1 MDGITVLIMLS
12 IAILVLLIFII
23 LKSSK
28 VEQTKNTDESLT
40 LLDRSFERQET
51 KLNDLADQLI
61 EFNKPLDKLNRYLS
75 GGTQAG
81 KFGEWS
87 LESIIS
93 DILPI
98 NQYEKNAETIS
109 GSGKRVEFAIKLPEG
124 LLMPIDAKFPSGL
137 YDGYLE
143 ATRSGDDR
151 IVKNSLN
158 EIRRKVLSDAEDIN
172 TKYIQSGITTDMGVM
187 FIPSE
192 ALLQLIDTIGNIRE
206 QIFRDHRIL
215 VMGPNS
221 LAAYLISINVGFKTI
236 SLNERASEIMI
247 EFGKLKKEFENF
259 SSSTEELDKKVNA
272 LQKTINEHLTRERQ
286 MAKALKSMDELDK

>member
-23 LKSSK
+23 LRSSK
-28 VEQTKNTDESLT
+28 ADQTKKTDESLT

-93 DILPI
+93 DILPT

-143 ATRSGDDR
+143 ATRSGDDKL
-151 IVKNSLN
+151 VKNSLN

-192 ALLQLIDTIGNIRE
+192 ALLQLIDTIDKYNN
-206 QIFRDHRIL
+206 FLIL
-215 VMGPNS
+215 TSNKS
-221 LAAYLISINVGFKTI
+221 LSYLDI
-236 SLNERASEIMI
+236 
-247 EFGKLKKEFENF
+247 KL
-259 SSSTEELDKKVNA
+259 DD
-272 LQKTINEHLTRERQ
+272 
-286 MAKALKSMDELDK
+286 LKSRLKNCLFAEIQKPSDLGQYFTGILSFKIASSNSASHLGLFILFFPDSVLIWFDKVYLDNKL